1 MTPAPSASAM
11 PWVVPAADF
20 GQWRDAAR
28 RLLQAGV
35 PPAAVVWEDARERQ
49 EDLFADTTADAI
61 RLPEPSVA
69 PAPVRI
75 GREDLAL
82 LERASR
88 YRSGGGEQNR
98 WALLY
103 RVIWRLHHGER
114 DATHAA
120 DSDGRALHQRRHAV
134 KREAHHMHAFLR
146 FYRDATDADTADTRG
161 AQDTPGGE
169 GLHGREDCLGRRD
182 DRDREKDLKVEES
195 QASFIAW
202 FEPAHDVLDLGAEH
216 FADRL
221 GGNAFLIATPRG
233 GVAWDGQRLD
243 YRTPCPAAWATRAR
257 AAQAVGA
264 DDQHAL
270 WRTYFVSTFNP
281 ARLNHRVMT
290 QHMPQRFW
298 RHLSEGDLIPAL
310 EARARH
316 GGRRLAQEASVGER
330 KGKTL
335 PPARR

>member
-1 MTPAPSASAM
+1 MTLASST

-35 PPAAVVWEDARERQ
+35 PPAAVIWEDAREVQ
-49 EDLFADTTADAI
+49 EDLFASAEAGAI
-61 RLPEPSVA
+61 RLPEPSV
-69 PAPVRI
+69 PPPPVRI
-75 GREDLAL
+75 AREDLAL

-88 YRSGGGEQNR
+88 YRCGEGEQGR

-103 RVIWRLHHGER
+103 RVMWRLHQGER
-114 DATHAA
+114 AAIHAA
-120 DSDGRALHQRRHAV
+120 DVDGRVLHQRHHAV

-146 FYRDATDADTADTRG
+146 FYRDDTDGDEADARG
-161 AQDTPGGE
+161 AKRASGGE
-169 GLHGREDCLGRRD
+169 EFHAREDYQS
-182 DRDREKDLKVEES
+182 VEES
-195 QASFIAW
+195 KASFIAW
-202 FEPAHDVLDLGAEH
+202 FEPAHDVLELGAEH

-221 GGNAFLIATPRG
+221 GSNPFLIATPRG
-233 GVAWDGQRLD
+233 GVAWNGEQLD
-243 YRTPCPAAWATRAR
+243 YRTPCPPAWAARAR
-257 AAQAVGA
+257 AAQTAGE
-264 DDQHAL
+264 DSEHAL

-298 RHLSEGDLIPAL
+298 RHLSEGDLIPEL